1 MTSRRYRACAF
12 LHQCFHRRRWSDLQ
26 ELVGRARASHDIIG
40 SQIPW
45 ATSEAEKSRRAA
57 HSSAHT
63 TQEQLLESLLAAH
76 GDLTECL
83 KMHEDLERIAIEQ
96 EAEER
101 RKTERLVRYSPESGG
116 QAMWTKHSLLSR
128 RSRLS
133 LSSPSIK
140 HLQKKPL

>member
-1 MTSRRYRACAF
+1 M
-12 LHQCFHRRRWSDLQ
+12 
-26 ELVGRARASHDIIG
+26 
-40 SQIPW
+40 
-45 ATSEAEKSRRAA
+45 
-57 HSSAHT
+57 
-63 TQEQLLESLLAAH
+63 ESLLAAH